1 MVEKIKRG
9 EERPRKRA
17 PSHDL
22 CQTHSSLIQGDFE
35 KGKNPIDLAP
45 LFLRLD
51 LRKTEPAVS
60 PWLFS
65 SERFP
70 FQGRREGERASE
82 REKARGNTLQFEERK
97 ETSSRAKREELE
109 NALRFPGRLFSE
121 HAGSIPPAAWSLHGT
136 TKTEQIDKTEKRGNA
151 ERKKMLAKGV
161 LQSPSPSLASRAE
174 KKNLFT
180 SLRAHLLL
188 FLPSPP
194 PTPTSTT
201 TATQQNIEQTQQRK
215 SLDTAN

>member
-97 ETSSRAKREELE
+97 ETSSRAKREE
-109 NALRFPGRLFSE
+109 F
-121 HAGSIPPAAWSLHGT
+121 
-136 TKTEQIDKTEKRGNA
+136 
-151 ERKKMLAKGV
+151 
-161 LQSPSPSLASRAE
+161 
-174 KKNLFT
+174 
-180 SLRAHLLL
+180 LL
-188 FLPSPP
+188 FFFLSFFFWLCFFIFSACVKTREFFPFS
-194 PTPTSTT
+194 
-201 TATQQNIEQTQQRK
+201 
-215 SLDTAN
+215 